1 MWPLLM
7 VYIFRRKGQVLNTWS
22 GHARQITKA
31 IRQVFKDKDILMRSG
46 HVDMEYMGQHTLKDT
61 NKWLG

>member
-1 MWPLLM
+1 M

-22 GHARQITKA
+22 GHARQIAKA
-31 IRQVFKDKDILMRSG
+31 IRQVLKDKDILMRSW
-46 HVDMEYMGQHTLKDT
+46 HVDMEYVGQHTLKDT

>member
-1 MWPLLM
+1 M

-22 GHARQITKA
+22 GHARQIAKA
-31 IRQVFKDKDILMRSG
+31 IRQVLKDKDILMRSE

>member
-7 VYIFRRKGQVLNTWS
+7 VYIFGTKGQVLNTWS

-31 IRQVFKDKDILMRSG
+31 IRQVLKDKYILMRSG

-61 NKWLG
+61 NKWMG

>member
-1 MWPLLM
+1 M
-7 VYIFRRKGQVLNTWS
+7 VYIFRRKGKVLNTWS
-22 GHARQITKA
+22 GHARQIAKA
-31 IRQVFKDKDILMRSG
+31 IRQVLKDKDILMRSG